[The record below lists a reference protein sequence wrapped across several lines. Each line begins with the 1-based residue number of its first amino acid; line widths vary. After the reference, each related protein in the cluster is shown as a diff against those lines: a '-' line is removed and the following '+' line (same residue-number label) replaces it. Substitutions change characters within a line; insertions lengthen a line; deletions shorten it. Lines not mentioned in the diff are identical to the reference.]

1 MFRYRCTKCGKTV
14 EFLKVYTKEVP
25 KTQKCICGGD
35 LIPIY
40 NIDLNKEEKI
50 IMKIAMP
57 ARNGQVNEHFGT
69 TQEFAIIELEN
80 GKVKNT
86 QILSNEGLQHNHGG
100 IANML
105 KNENIEA
112 IICGGI
118 GGHMIQ
124 ALQQMG
130 LKVVNGASGPLENV
144 AEAFA
149 AGTLVTRPT
158 QCGCG
163 GGDDHHHHHGDGGCA
178 H

>member
-1 MFRYRCTKCGKTV
+1 MVRFQCVKCGKVV
-14 EFLKVYTKEVP
+14 EYLRMFKEIPKEPKCSCGGKLQPIDNTSKEINKEV
-25 KTQKCICGGD
+25 TQ
-35 LIPIY
+35 
-40 NIDLNKEEKI
+40 
-50 IMKIAMP
+50 MKIAMP
-57 ARNGQVNEHFGT
+57 ARNGFVNEHFGT

-80 GKVKNT
+80 GKVKNK
-86 QILSNEGLQHNHGG
+86 QVLSNEGLQHNHGG

-105 KNENIEA
+105 KNEKIEA

-130 LKVVNGASGPLENV
+130 LKVVNGAAGPLEEV

-149 AGTLVTRPT
+149 AGNLVTRPT

-163 GGDDHHHHHGDGGCA
+163 GDGHHHHGGGGC